1 MVNKN
6 KILSSDFMK
15 QKYKKGGKKGKG
27 FPCFLFT
34 KKYPFVEAVAL
45 SLTTLAKK
53 QQVDYKII
61 NRELIS
67 L

>member
-34 KKYPFVEAVAL
+34 KKGAL
-45 SLTTLAKK
+45 GVCFKVTLG
-53 QQVDYKII
+53 
-61 NRELIS
+61 
-67 L
+67 